1 LERGYKKV
9 TAAGATVAP
18 SDRLLSG
25 RCAGATVAGGREA
38 GRPPARRVT
47 LRLSEDM
54 YVELVRRFGVKGLS
68 RGVEMLLSEALSRP
82 QVQRP
87 APQPPPQRPARP
99 QEEGATEAQLALIAA
114 VLERN
119 RWSWPDVKDV
129 LEFAVGAPLPDD
141 PSALPKGLASKVIS
155 TLLSW
160 EERPTREE
168 VRRAKELM
176 ARMPAEVLDSLN
188 LPERVAD
195 VKRYHI
201 ALVERAWARLELER
215 ARRGGGR

>member
-1 LERGYKKV
+1 V

-25 RCAGATVAGGREA
+25 RYAGATVAGGRPA
-38 GRPPARRVT
+38 GRPPERRVT

-82 QVQRP
+82 
-87 APQPPPQRPARP
+87 APQPPQRQPARP
-99 QEEGATEAQLALIAA
+99 PEEGATEAQLALIAA

-119 RWSWPDVKDV
+119 RWSWLDIKDV

-160 EERPTREE
+160 EEKPTREE
-168 VRRAKELM
+168 VKRAKELM
-176 ARMPAEVLDSLN
+176 ARLPAEVLEPLN

-201 ALVERAWARLELER
+201 ALVEHAWAKHEAER

>member
-25 RCAGATVAGGREA
+25 RYAGATVAGGRPA
-38 GRPPARRVT
+38 GRPPERRVT

-82 QVQRP
+82 
-87 APQPPPQRPARP
+87 APQPQQPPPQPPARP
-99 QEEGATEAQLALIAA
+99 PEEGATEAQLALIAA

-119 RWSWPDVKDV
+119 RWSWLDIKDV

-168 VRRAKELM
+168 VKRAKELM
-176 ARMPAEVLDSLN
+176 ARMPAEALEPLN

-201 ALVERAWARLELER
+201 ALVERAWARYEAER
-215 ARRGGGR
+215 ARRGGRR

>member
-1 LERGYKKV
+1 
-9 TAAGATVAP
+9 
-18 SDRLLSG
+18 
-25 RCAGATVAGGREA
+25 
-38 GRPPARRVT
+38 
-47 LRLSEDM
+47 M

-68 RGVEMLLSEALSRP
+68 RGVEMLLSEALSKP
-82 QVQRP
+82 RP
-87 APQPPPQRPARP
+87 APPPPRQPPPQPPARP
-99 QEEGATEAQLALIAA
+99 PEEGATEAQLALIAA

-119 RWSWPDVKDV
+119 RWSWLDVKDV

-160 EERPTREE
+160 EEKPTREE
-168 VRRAKELM
+168 VKRAKELM
-176 ARMPAEVLDSLN
+176 ARMPAEALEPLN

-201 ALVERAWARLELER
+201 ALVEKAWAEHE
-215 ARRGGGR
+215 AEKGRRGGGK